1 MRKPQRAYRD
11 SLFRDIF
18 NNADRLPE
26 IYEALLGIRTTA
38 SDITLATINET
49 LFSGIKNDVGF
60 IVGNQHVLLT
70 EHQSTTNAN
79 MPLRMLMYLAEV
91 YRRYVDADAVYRKRL
106 IPLPAP
112 KFYVFYNGIEKMPD
126 TWSLHLSDAF
136 EGRKADLE
144 LAVEIIN
151 INHQP
156 GRPILEKCHAL
167 KSYSVFVAKVR
178 ESVKS
183 GNALEVAISE
193 AARYCIAN
201 NYLEDYFRQKQK
213 SGQRQPITLHLRFA
227 FLGRFRIRPIAQS
240 SAPYGLDSW
249 IGQQEVFD
257 MLNFAWDQER
267 ALEVR
272 AEEARADGR
281 QEGQQEGRQ
290 EGLTASICNVMHSMN
305 FSVEKAM
312 DVLQIPADERAKY
325 AALVGQR
332 V

>member
-26 IYEALLGIRTTA
+26 IYEALLGIKTTA
-38 SDITLATINET
+38 SDIALATINET

-60 IVGNQHVLLT
+60 IVGGQHVLLT

-126 TWSLHLSDAF
+126 MWSLHLSDAF

-151 INHQP
+151 INNQP

-178 ESVKS
+178 ESVKNGS
-183 GNALEVAISE
+183 TLE
-193 AARYCIAN
+193 AAVGEAVRYCIAN
-201 NYLEDYFRQKQK
+201 DYLGGYFRQKQK
-213 SGQRQPITLHLRFA
+213 E
-227 FLGRFRIRPIAQS
+227 
-240 SAPYGLDSW
+240 
-249 IGQQEVFD
+249 EVFD

-267 ALEVR
+267 ALEIR
-272 AEEARADGR
+272 AEEARAD
-281 QEGQQEGRQ
+281 GRQ

>member
-11 SLFRDIF
+11 ALFRDIF

-60 IVGNQHVLLT
+60 IVGSQHVLLT

-136 EGRKADLE
+136 EGRAADLE

-167 KSYSVFVAKVR
+167 KSSIVCALWVCFSDMFDKCEKPYYSLQSYSRRFCADSCSPNLR
-178 ESVKS
+178 SVS
-183 GNALEVAISE
+183 DLLV
-193 AARYCIAN
+193 
-201 NYLEDYFRQKQK
+201 
-213 SGQRQPITLHLRFA
+213 
-227 FLGRFRIRPIAQS
+227 
-240 SAPYGLDSW
+240 SAY
-249 IGQQEVFD
+249 
-257 MLNFAWDQER
+257 
-267 ALEVR
+267 
-272 AEEARADGR
+272 
-281 QEGQQEGRQ
+281 
-290 EGLTASICNVMHSMN
+290 
-305 FSVEKAM
+305 
-312 DVLQIPADERAKY
+312 
-325 AALVGQR
+325 
-332 V
+332 

>member
-26 IYEALLGIRTTA
+26 IYEALLGIKTTA

-70 EHQSTTNAN
+70 EHPSTVNAN
-79 MPLRMLMYLAEV
+79 MPLRMLMYLAEI

-151 INHQP
+151 INNQP
-156 GRPILEKCHAL
+156 GHPILEKCHAL

-178 ESVKS
+178 EQVKNGS
-183 GNALEVAISE
+183 TLE
-193 AARYCIAN
+193 AAVGEAVRYCIAN
-201 NYLEDYFRQKQK
+201 DYLGGYFRQKQK
-213 SGQRQPITLHLRFA
+213 E
-227 FLGRFRIRPIAQS
+227 
-240 SAPYGLDSW
+240 
-249 IGQQEVFD
+249 EVFD
-257 MLNFAWDQER
+257 MLNFVWDQER

-281 QEGQQEGRQ
+281 QEGRQ

>member
-26 IYEALLGIRTTA
+26 IYEALLGIKTTA

-136 EGRKADLE
+136 DGRAADLE

-213 SGQRQPITLHLRFA
+213 E
-227 FLGRFRIRPIAQS
+227 
-240 SAPYGLDSW
+240 
-249 IGQQEVFD
+249 EVFD

-281 QEGQQEGRQ
+281 QEGRQ

>member
-1 MRKPQRAYRD
+1 MRKLQRAYRD

-60 IVGNQHVLLT
+60 IVGSQHVLLT

-136 EGRKADLE
+136 EGRAADLE

-213 SGQRQPITLHLRFA
+213 E
-227 FLGRFRIRPIAQS
+227 
-240 SAPYGLDSW
+240 
-249 IGQQEVFD
+249 EVFD

-281 QEGQQEGRQ
+281 QEGRQ

>member
-26 IYEALLGIRTTA
+26 IYEALLGIKTTA

-60 IVGNQHVLLT
+60 IVGSQHVLLT
-70 EHQSTTNAN
+70 EHQSTINAN
-79 MPLRMLMYLAEV
+79 MPLRMLMYLAEI

-151 INHQP
+151 INNQP
-156 GRPILEKCHAL
+156 GHPILEKCHAL

-178 ESVKS
+178 EQVKS

-193 AARYCIAN
+193 ATRYCIAH
-201 NYLEDYFRQKQK
+201 NYLEDYFRQKQE
-213 SGQRQPITLHLRFA
+213 
-227 FLGRFRIRPIAQS
+227 
-240 SAPYGLDSW
+240 
-249 IGQQEVFD
+249 QEVFD
-257 MLNFAWDQER
+257 MLNFVWDQER

-281 QEGQQEGRQ
+281 QEG
-290 EGLTASICNVMHSMN
+290 LTTSIRNVMHSMN

-312 DVLQIPADERAKY
+312 DVLQIPADEREKY

>member
-18 NNADRLPE
+18 NNVDRLPE
-26 IYEALLGIRTTA
+26 IYEALLGIKTTA

-60 IVGNQHVLLT
+60 IVGSQHVLLT
-70 EHQSTTNAN
+70 EHQSTVNAN

-151 INHQP
+151 INNQP
-156 GRPILEKCHAL
+156 GHPILEKCHAL

-178 ESVKS
+178 EQVKNGS
-183 GNALEVAISE
+183 TLE
-193 AARYCIAN
+193 AAVGEAVRYCIAN
-201 NYLEDYFRQKQK
+201 DYLGGYFRQKQK
-213 SGQRQPITLHLRFA
+213 E
-227 FLGRFRIRPIAQS
+227 
-240 SAPYGLDSW
+240 
-249 IGQQEVFD
+249 EVFD
-257 MLNFAWDQER
+257 MLNFVWDQER

-281 QEGQQEGRQ
+281 QEGRQ
-290 EGLTASICNVMHSMN
+290 EGLTASIRNVMHSMN

-325 AALVGQR
+325 AALVSQR

>member
-26 IYEALLGIRTTA
+26 IYEALLGIKTTA

-60 IVGNQHVLLT
+60 IVGGQHVLLT

-151 INHQP
+151 INNQP

-178 ESVKS
+178 ESVKNGS
-183 GNALEVAISE
+183 TLE
-193 AARYCIAN
+193 AAVGEAVRYCIAN
-201 NYLEDYFRQKQK
+201 DYLGGYFRQKQK
-213 SGQRQPITLHLRFA
+213 E
-227 FLGRFRIRPIAQS
+227 
-240 SAPYGLDSW
+240 
-249 IGQQEVFD
+249 EVFD
-257 MLNFAWDQER
+257 MLNFVWDQER

-272 AEEARADGR
+272 AEEARA
-281 QEGQQEGRQ
+281 
-290 EGLTASICNVMHSMN
+290 EGLSQGLSQGVSQGVLETTITAIRNVMHSMN

>member
-26 IYEALLGIRTTA
+26 IYEALLGIKTTA
-38 SDITLATINET
+38 SDIALATINET

-60 IVGNQHVLLT
+60 IVGSQHVLLT
-70 EHQSTTNAN
+70 EHQSTINSN

-151 INHQP
+151 INNQP

-178 ESVKS
+178 ESVKNGS
-183 GNALEVAISE
+183 TLE
-193 AARYCIAN
+193 AAVGEAVRYCIAN
-201 NYLEDYFRQKQK
+201 DYLGGYFRQKQK
-213 SGQRQPITLHLRFA
+213 E
-227 FLGRFRIRPIAQS
+227 
-240 SAPYGLDSW
+240 
-249 IGQQEVFD
+249 EVFD

-281 QEGQQEGRQ
+281 QEGRQ

>member
-26 IYEALLGIRTTA
+26 IYEALLGVRTTA

-49 LFSGIKNDVGF
+49 LFSGIKNDIGF

-70 EHQSTTNAN
+70 EHQSTVNAN

-151 INHQP
+151 INNQP
-156 GRPILEKCHAL
+156 GRPILEKCHTL

-193 AARYCIAN
+193 AARYCIAH

-213 SGQRQPITLHLRFA
+213 ERSTSANYASPSVRVLGTFSHTTYCPI
-227 FLGRFRIRPIAQS
+227 I
-240 SAPYGLDSW
+240 SALW
-249 IGQQEVFD
+249 
-257 MLNFAWDQER
+257 A
-267 ALEVR
+267 
-272 AEEARADGR
+272 
-281 QEGQQEGRQ
+281 
-290 EGLTASICNVMHSMN
+290 
-305 FSVEKAM
+305 
-312 DVLQIPADERAKY
+312 
-325 AALVGQR
+325 
-332 V
+332 

>member
-26 IYEALLGIRTTA
+26 IYEALLGIKTTA
-38 SDITLATINET
+38 SDIALATINET

-60 IVGNQHVLLT
+60 IVGGQHVLLT

-126 TWSLHLSDAF
+126 MWSLHLSDAF

-213 SGQRQPITLHLRFA
+213 E
-227 FLGRFRIRPIAQS
+227 
-240 SAPYGLDSW
+240 
-249 IGQQEVFD
+249 EVFD

-267 ALEVR
+267 ALEIR
-272 AEEARADGR
+272 AEEARAD
-281 QEGQQEGRQ
+281 GRQ

>member
-26 IYEALLGIRTTA
+26 IYEALLGIKTTA

-193 AARYCIAN
+193 ATRYCIAH

-213 SGQRQPITLHLRFA
+213 E
-227 FLGRFRIRPIAQS
+227 
-240 SAPYGLDSW
+240 
-249 IGQQEVFD
+249 EVFD

-281 QEGQQEGRQ
+281 QEGRQ

>member
-60 IVGNQHVLLT
+60 IVGSQHVLLT

-136 EGRKADLE
+136 EGRAADLE

-213 SGQRQPITLHLRFA
+213 E
-227 FLGRFRIRPIAQS
+227 
-240 SAPYGLDSW
+240 
-249 IGQQEVFD
+249 EVFD

-281 QEGQQEGRQ
+281 QEGRQ

-332 V
+332 

>member
-26 IYEALLGIRTTA
+26 IYEALLGIKTTA

-60 IVGNQHVLLT
+60 IVGSQHVLLT
-70 EHQSTTNAN
+70 EHQSTVNAN

-126 TWSLHLSDAF
+126 MWSLHLSDAF

-167 KSYSVFVAKVR
+167 RSYSVFVAKVR

-183 GNALEVAISE
+183 GSTLE
-193 AARYCIAN
+193 AAVGEAVRYCIAN
-201 NYLEDYFRQKQK
+201 DYLGGYFRQKQK
-213 SGQRQPITLHLRFA
+213 E
-227 FLGRFRIRPIAQS
+227 
-240 SAPYGLDSW
+240 
-249 IGQQEVFD
+249 EVFD
-257 MLNFAWDQER
+257 MLNFVWDQER

-272 AEEARADGR
+272 AEEARAD
-281 QEGQQEGRQ
+281 GRQ

>member
-26 IYEALLGIRTTA
+26 IYEALLGIKTTA

-49 LFSGIKNDVGF
+49 LFSGIKNDVDF

-151 INHQP
+151 INNQP
-156 GRPILEKCHAL
+156 GHPILEKCHAL

-178 ESVKS
+178 EQVKNGS
-183 GNALEVAISE
+183 TLE
-193 AARYCIAN
+193 AAVGEAVRYCIAN
-201 NYLEDYFRQKQK
+201 DYLGGYFRQKQK
-213 SGQRQPITLHLRFA
+213 E
-227 FLGRFRIRPIAQS
+227 
-240 SAPYGLDSW
+240 
-249 IGQQEVFD
+249 EVFD
-257 MLNFAWDQER
+257 MLNFVWDQER

-281 QEGQQEGRQ
+281 QEG
-290 EGLTASICNVMHSMN
+290 LTASIRNVMHSMN

>member
-1 MRKPQRAYRD
+1 MRNPQRAYRD

-26 IYEALLGIRTTA
+26 IYEALLGIKTTA

-60 IVGNQHVLLT
+60 IVGGQHVLLT

-167 KSYSVFVAKVR
+167 RSYSVFVAKVR

-183 GNALEVAISE
+183 GSTLE
-193 AARYCIAN
+193 AAVGEAVRYCIAN
-201 NYLEDYFRQKQK
+201 DYLGGYFRQKQK
-213 SGQRQPITLHLRFA
+213 E
-227 FLGRFRIRPIAQS
+227 
-240 SAPYGLDSW
+240 
-249 IGQQEVFD
+249 EVFD
-257 MLNFAWDQER
+257 MLNFVWDQER

-272 AEEARADGR
+272 AEEARAD
-281 QEGQQEGRQ
+281 GRQ

>member
-26 IYEALLGIRTTA
+26 IYEALLGIKTTA
-38 SDITLATINET
+38 SDIALATINET

-60 IVGNQHVLLT
+60 IVGGQHVLLT

-126 TWSLHLSDAF
+126 MWSLHLSDAF

-151 INHQP
+151 INNQP

-178 ESVKS
+178 ESVKNGS
-183 GNALEVAISE
+183 TLE
-193 AARYCIAN
+193 AAVGEAVRYCIAN
-201 NYLEDYFRQKQK
+201 DYLGGYFRQKQK
-213 SGQRQPITLHLRFA
+213 E
-227 FLGRFRIRPIAQS
+227 
-240 SAPYGLDSW
+240 
-249 IGQQEVFD
+249 EVFD
-257 MLNFAWDQER
+257 MLNFVWDQER
-267 ALEVR
+267 ALEIR
-272 AEEARADGR
+272 AEEARAD
-281 QEGQQEGRQ
+281 GRQ

>member
-26 IYEALLGIRTTA
+26 IYEALLGIKTTA

-60 IVGNQHVLLT
+60 IVGGQHVLLT

-136 EGRKADLE
+136 DGRAADLE

-193 AARYCIAN
+193 ATRYCIAH

-213 SGQRQPITLHLRFA
+213 E
-227 FLGRFRIRPIAQS
+227 
-240 SAPYGLDSW
+240 
-249 IGQQEVFD
+249 EVFD

-281 QEGQQEGRQ
+281 QEGRQ

>member
-1 MRKPQRAYRD
+1 MRNPQRAYRD

-26 IYEALLGIRTTA
+26 IYEALLGIKTTA

-60 IVGNQHVLLT
+60 IVGGQHVLLT

-167 KSYSVFVAKVR
+167 RSYSVFVAKVR

-183 GNALEVAISE
+183 GSTLE
-193 AARYCIAN
+193 AAVGEAVRYCIAN
-201 NYLEDYFRQKQK
+201 DYLGGYFRQKQK
-213 SGQRQPITLHLRFA
+213 E
-227 FLGRFRIRPIAQS
+227 
-240 SAPYGLDSW
+240 
-249 IGQQEVFD
+249 EVFD
-257 MLNFAWDQER
+257 MLNFVWDQER

-272 AEEARADGR
+272 AEEARA
-281 QEGQQEGRQ
+281 
-290 EGLTASICNVMHSMN
+290 EGLSQGLSQGVSQGVLETTITAIRNVMHSMN

>member
-26 IYEALLGIRTTA
+26 IYEALLGIKTTA

-60 IVGNQHVLLT
+60 IVGGQHVLLT

-151 INHQP
+151 INNQP
-156 GRPILEKCHAL
+156 GHPILEKCHAL

-178 ESVKS
+178 EQINNGST
-183 GNALEVAISE
+183 LE
-193 AARYCIAN
+193 AAVGEAVRYCIAN
-201 NYLEDYFRQKQK
+201 DYLGGYFRQKQK
-213 SGQRQPITLHLRFA
+213 E
-227 FLGRFRIRPIAQS
+227 
-240 SAPYGLDSW
+240 
-249 IGQQEVFD
+249 EVFD
-257 MLNFAWDQER
+257 MLNFVWDQER

-281 QEGQQEGRQ
+281 QEGRQ
-290 EGLTASICNVMHSMN
+290 EGLTASIRNVMHSMN

-312 DVLQIPADERAKY
+312 DVLQIPADEREKY

>member
-26 IYEALLGIRTTA
+26 IYEALLGIKTTA

-60 IVGNQHVLLT
+60 IVGGQHVLLT

-126 TWSLHLSDAF
+126 TWSLYLSDAF

-178 ESVKS
+178 ESVKNGS
-183 GNALEVAISE
+183 TLETAVGE
-193 AARYCIAN
+193 AVRYCIAN
-201 NYLEDYFRQKQK
+201 DYLGGYFRQKQK
-213 SGQRQPITLHLRFA
+213 E
-227 FLGRFRIRPIAQS
+227 
-240 SAPYGLDSW
+240 
-249 IGQQEVFD
+249 EVFD
-257 MLNFAWDQER
+257 MLNFVWDQER

-272 AEEARADGR
+272 AEEARA
-281 QEGQQEGRQ
+281 
-290 EGLTASICNVMHSMN
+290 EGLSQGLSQGVSQGVLETTITAIRNVMHSMN

>member
-26 IYEALLGIRTTA
+26 IYEALLGIKTTA

-60 IVGNQHVLLT
+60 IVGSQHVLLT
-70 EHQSTTNAN
+70 EHQSTINAN
-79 MPLRMLMYLAEV
+79 MPLRMLMYLAEI

-151 INHQP
+151 INNQP

-178 ESVKS
+178 EQVKNGS
-183 GNALEVAISE
+183 TLE
-193 AARYCIAN
+193 AAVGEAVRYCIAN
-201 NYLEDYFRQKQK
+201 DYLGGYFRQKQK
-213 SGQRQPITLHLRFA
+213 E
-227 FLGRFRIRPIAQS
+227 
-240 SAPYGLDSW
+240 
-249 IGQQEVFD
+249 EVFD
-257 MLNFAWDQER
+257 MLNFVWDQER

-272 AEEARADGR
+272 AEEARA
-281 QEGQQEGRQ
+281 
-290 EGLTASICNVMHSMN
+290 EGLSQGLSQGVSQGVLETTITAIRNVMHSMN

>member
-26 IYEALLGIRTTA
+26 IYEALLGVRTTA

-70 EHQSTTNAN
+70 EHQSTVNAN
-79 MPLRMLMYLAEV
+79 MPLRMLMYLSEV

-151 INHQP
+151 INNQP

-178 ESVKS
+178 ESVKNGS
-183 GNALEVAISE
+183 TLE
-193 AARYCIAN
+193 AAVGEAVRYCIAN
-201 NYLEDYFRQKQK
+201 DYLGGYFRQKQK
-213 SGQRQPITLHLRFA
+213 E
-227 FLGRFRIRPIAQS
+227 
-240 SAPYGLDSW
+240 
-249 IGQQEVFD
+249 EVFD
-257 MLNFAWDQER
+257 MLNFVWDQER
-267 ALEVR
+267 ALEIR
-272 AEEARADGR
+272 AEEARA
-281 QEGQQEGRQ
+281 
-290 EGLTASICNVMHSMN
+290 EGLSQGLSQGVSQGVLETTITAIRNVMHSMN

>member
-18 NNADRLPE
+18 NNANRLPE

-60 IVGNQHVLLT
+60 IVGGQHVLLT

-178 ESVKS
+178 ESVKNGS
-183 GNALEVAISE
+183 TLE
-193 AARYCIAN
+193 AAVGEAVRYCIAN
-201 NYLEDYFRQKQK
+201 DYLGGYFRQKQK
-213 SGQRQPITLHLRFA
+213 E
-227 FLGRFRIRPIAQS
+227 
-240 SAPYGLDSW
+240 
-249 IGQQEVFD
+249 EVFD
-257 MLNFAWDQER
+257 MLNFVWDQER

-272 AEEARADGR
+272 AEEARA
-281 QEGQQEGRQ
+281 
-290 EGLTASICNVMHSMN
+290 EGLSQGLSQGVSQGVLETTITAIRNVMHSMN

>member
-26 IYEALLGIRTTA
+26 IYEALLGIKTTA

-60 IVGNQHVLLT
+60 IVGSQHVLLT
-70 EHQSTTNAN
+70 EHQSTINAN
-79 MPLRMLMYLAEV
+79 MPLRMLMYLAEI

-151 INHQP
+151 INNQP
-156 GRPILEKCHAL
+156 GHPILEKCHAL

-178 ESVKS
+178 EQVKNGS
-183 GNALEVAISE
+183 TLE
-193 AARYCIAN
+193 AAVGEAVRYCIAN
-201 NYLEDYFRQKQK
+201 DYLGGYFRQKQK
-213 SGQRQPITLHLRFA
+213 E
-227 FLGRFRIRPIAQS
+227 
-240 SAPYGLDSW
+240 
-249 IGQQEVFD
+249 EVFD
-257 MLNFAWDQER
+257 MLNFVWDQER

-281 QEGQQEGRQ
+281 QEGRQ
-290 EGLTASICNVMHSMN
+290 EGLTASIRNVMHSMN

>member
-26 IYEALLGIRTTA
+26 IYEALLGIKTTA

-70 EHQSTTNAN
+70 EHQSTINAN
-79 MPLRMLMYLAEV
+79 MPLRMLMYLAEI

-151 INHQP
+151 INNQP

-178 ESVKS
+178 EQIKNGST
-183 GNALEVAISE
+183 LEAAVSE
-193 AARYCIAN
+193 AVRYCIEN
-201 NYLEDYFRQKQK
+201 DYLEGYFRQKQK
-213 SGQRQPITLHLRFA
+213 ERSTSANYASPSVRVLGTFSHTTYCPI
-227 FLGRFRIRPIAQS
+227 I
-240 SAPYGLDSW
+240 SALW
-249 IGQQEVFD
+249 
-257 MLNFAWDQER
+257 A
-267 ALEVR
+267 
-272 AEEARADGR
+272 
-281 QEGQQEGRQ
+281 
-290 EGLTASICNVMHSMN
+290 
-305 FSVEKAM
+305 
-312 DVLQIPADERAKY
+312 
-325 AALVGQR
+325 
-332 V
+332 